1 MEVSELLPI
10 LQQIGPLVWGSVL
23 SFLFFIIGL
32 RLLLRKPPDPPKEKY
47 GEPTK
52 TEDPWL
58 TFYRTWRNL
67 LLGLLFIVLGYAVA
81 GGAQA
86 VGDALDQLLCSLMG
100 ATVFIGGIAVVTRHI
115 RQVPLVGQTYHIQGI
130 GEVVVKVA
138 QTHTN
143 HPIPE
148 VRFTDASG
156 HDHQVP
162 VFQFQRQATL
172 LADREVEPPEDEES

>member
-1 MEVSELLPI
+1 MTPAQFQI

-47 GEPTK
+47 GEPAP
-52 TEDPWL
+52 TEDPAL

-67 LLGLLFIVLGYAVA
+67 LLGLLCIVLGYAVA
-81 GGAQA
+81 GGAQQ
-86 VGDALDQLLCSLMG
+86 VGNALDQLLCSLMA
-100 ATVFIGGIAVVTRHI
+100 ATVFIGGFAIVVRHI

-130 GEVVVKVA
+130 GEVTVKVA
-138 QTHTN
+138 QIHTRN
-143 HPIPE
+143 PIPE
-148 VRFTDASG
+148 VMVIDLSG
-156 HDHQVP
+156 HEHTIP

-172 LADREVEPPEDEES
+172 LADREVKAPEDEES